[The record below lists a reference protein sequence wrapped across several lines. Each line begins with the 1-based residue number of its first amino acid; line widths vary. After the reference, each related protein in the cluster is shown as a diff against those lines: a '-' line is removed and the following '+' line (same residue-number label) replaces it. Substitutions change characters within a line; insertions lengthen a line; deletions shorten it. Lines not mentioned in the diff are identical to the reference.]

1 MRSITPQSGSDRL
14 IADFKQHLTQAAGLR
29 PATTKRWM
37 VWARQFLRRQ
47 FGERGRGIVLS
58 RLTPLTV
65 LHYFLEKA
73 RKCSPGQ
80 LQSMASGLRSFF
92 RFLLGSGRAAV
103 DLSEGIPSVATGG
116 RENLPDY
123 LSGDQLKQVLRIAH
137 EDETPVGLRDHA
149 LMLCLAKMALRAGE
163 VARLKLDD
171 VNWHRGVLIL
181 AQTKGRR
188 ERQLPLP
195 EEVGKALVQYLRR
208 GRPVTAHRHL
218 FVSSWRAI
226 PMSADGVSRV
236 ARRMIARSGVKPQG
250 QAGAHLFRRTAAS
263 HLVQR
268 GVSVKEV
275 ADLLGHSSLKTT
287 MVYAQVNL
295 PMLRELAR
303 PWPTRSSGPP
313 IRESSRGVMSTRA
326 RCSPPR

>member
-1 MRSITPQSGSDRL
+1 MDGSVRSNTSRPGIDPL
-14 IADFKQHLTQAAGLR
+14 IDGYKRHLIEAAGLR

-37 VWARQFLRRQ
+37 AWARLFLRRP
-47 FGERGRGIVLS
+47 FGRRGGVALA

-65 LHYFLEKA
+65 LHYFLEGA
-73 RKCSPGQ
+73 RNYSPGQ
-80 LQSMASGLRSFF
+80 LQSMASGLRCFF
-92 RFLLGSGRAAV
+92 RFLLGSGRTAV
-103 DLSEGIPSVATGG
+103 DLSQGIPSVATGG

-123 LSGDQLKQVLRIAH
+123 LSGDQLKQVLQVAP
-137 EDETPVGLRDHA
+137 EDESPVGLRDHA
-149 LMLCLAKMALRAGE
+149 LLLCLAQLALRAGE
-163 VARLKLDD
+163 VARLKLND
-171 VNWHRGVLIL
+171 VNWHQGVLIL

-188 ERQLPLP
+188 ERRLPLP
-195 EEVGKALVQYLRR
+195 DEVGKALVQYLRH
-208 GRPVTAHRHL
+208 GRPVTTHRHL

-268 GVSVKEV
+268 GVSIKEV
-275 ADLLGHSSLKTT
+275 ADLLGHGSLKTT
-287 MVYAQVNL
+287 MAYAQVNL

-303 PWPTRSSGPP
+303 PWPTRK
-313 IRESSRGVMSTRA
+313 ETR
-326 RCSPPR
+326 

>member
-1 MRSITPQSGSDRL
+1 LVD
-14 IADFKQHLTQAAGLR
+14 DYKQHLTKAAGLR
-29 PATTKRWM
+29 PATTERWM
-37 VWARQFLRRQ
+37 FWARQFLCRQ
-47 FGERGRGIVLS
+47 FGKTGGSIVLS
-58 RLTPLTV
+58 RLMPLTV

-73 RKCSPGQ
+73 REYSPGQ

-92 RFLLGSGRAAV
+92 RFLWGSSRSAL
-103 DLSEGIPSVATGG
+103 DLSQGIPSVATGG
-116 RENLPDY
+116 REHLPDY
-123 LSGDQLKQVLRIAH
+123 LSGDQLRQVLRVAK

-149 LMLCLAKMALRAGE
+149 LMLCLAKLALRAGE

-171 VNWHRGVLIL
+171 VNWHQGVLIL

-195 EEVGKALVQYLRR
+195 EEVGKALVRYLRH

-218 FVSSWRAI
+218 FVSSWRAV

-236 ARRMIARSGVKPQG
+236 TRKMIGRAGLKPQG

-268 GVSVKEV
+268 GVSIKEV
-275 ADLLGHSSLKTT
+275 ADLLGHGSLKTT
-287 MVYAQVNL
+287 MAYAQVNL

-303 PWPTRSSGPP
+303 PWPTR
-313 IRESSRGVMSTRA
+313 RETR
-326 RCSPPR
+326 